1 MLETLEGK
9 FQQKR
14 LSQAAI
20 LTHEHVFLLGFQR
33 VHPKCQSTSPP
44 HPCRIETPPPSCQ
57 TRWGCELWAAPAP
70 EPAMF
75 PSLCPQSCSS
85 SVSARKMAAQA
96 TGGWHV
102 PGAAPLA
109 LRRGEERQRHS
120 TGSPGPTGDAP
131 HPPWGKVMCWEPR
144 HQAGAVPAQPSLSAA
159 RASVVFC
166 ACCPYSHHK
175 PWEGGHISAAQG
187 RSGVLP
193 VCCLGGLKRSIS
205 SWMKYGR
212 FPIFWALDCIFHIS
226 PPA

>member
-1 MLETLEGK
+1 ML
-9 FQQKR
+9 F
-14 LSQAAI
+14 SS
-20 LTHEHVFLLGFQR
+20 GFNECIQNVR
-33 VHPKCQSTSPP
+33 VPHPP
-44 HPCRIETPPPSCQ
+44 HPCQAETPPSCCQ
-57 TRWGCELWAAPAP
+57 ARWGHELWAAPAP

-120 TGSPGPTGDAP
+120 KGSPGPTGDAP
-131 HPPWGKVMCWEPR
+131 HPPWGKVRCWEPR

-159 RASVVFC
+159 WASVVFC

-193 VCCLGGLKRSIS
+193 VCCLGGLKWSIS

-212 FPIFWALDCIFHIS
+212 FPIFWALDYVFHIS
-226 PPA
+226 PTV